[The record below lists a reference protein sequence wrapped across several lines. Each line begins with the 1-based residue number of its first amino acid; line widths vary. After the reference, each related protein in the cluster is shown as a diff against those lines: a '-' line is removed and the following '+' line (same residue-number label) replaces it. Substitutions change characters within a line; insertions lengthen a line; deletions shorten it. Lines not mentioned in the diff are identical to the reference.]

1 MLNGIFVIN
10 SFLVS
15 WKFQELYE
23 FFKHAAEDAGISLS
37 VASAADLLTPV
48 GQKIAVDAD
57 FVLFWDK
64 DIPLAKRLEQQG
76 LRTFNSADAIL
87 CCDDKALTAQ
97 AIADKGLPAPKTV
110 IAPKTF
116 SNIGYSDF
124 RFLDRAEVLLG
135 YPLIIKHRFGSF
147 GAQVFLAQD
156 RNKAEKI
163 LASAGGNEV
172 LLQEF
177 IAESRGRD
185 LRINIVGEEMRGCL
199 LRYNDH
205 DFRSNIT
212 AGGSMKEYHP
222 SREAIDLAIAATKAV
237 GVDFAGV
244 DVLFGK
250 DGPILCEVNASP
262 HFKTTYQATGINLA
276 NEILSYIKGEMR

>member
-23 FFKHAAEDAGISLS
+23 FFKRAAEDAGISLS
-37 VASAADLLTPV
+37 VASAADLLAPV

-177 IAESRGRD
+177 IAESKGRD